1 MPSALVAQP
10 WGVCG
15 GVVGFAG
22 FAGADV
28 VVPPVLVVERLE
40 EVVPEL
46 LAGAGGVASLLFWAA
61 ADSLY

>member
-1 MPSALVAQP
+1 M
-10 WGVCG
+10 
-15 GVVGFAG
+15 VGFVG

-40 EVVPEL
+40 GDVPEL
-46 LAGAGGVASLLFWAA
+46 PVGGGGVASLLFWAA